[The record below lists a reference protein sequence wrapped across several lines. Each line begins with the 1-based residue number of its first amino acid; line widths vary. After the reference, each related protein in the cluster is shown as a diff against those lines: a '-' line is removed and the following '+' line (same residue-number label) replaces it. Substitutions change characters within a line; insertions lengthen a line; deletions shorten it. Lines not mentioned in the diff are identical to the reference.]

1 MKITVV
7 GLGLIGGSIA
17 IDLRAAGISQRLIG
31 VEENLQ
37 HCEQAM
43 ARNLVDEILP
53 LASAVQTADCVI
65 LAVPVG
71 AISRLLPAI
80 LDLVGPGTTVTDMGS
95 TKSLIVKSVSTHKNR
110 RQFVAAHPMAGT
122 EFSGPLAAH
131 AGLFSS
137 RTAVICDA
145 EDSGPEHL
153 ARVEKIFSSL
163 RMRLVRMKA
172 DEHDLQTAFVSHLSH
187 ISSFVLANTV
197 LEKER
202 DTRAIFDL
210 AGGGFESTVRLA
222 KSSPAMWSPIFEQNC
237 ENVLLAL
244 DSYIRHLQEFAAS
257 LRQNDFAQAEKLMKN
272 ANQIG
277 RVLHS
282 VSQAGTQ
289 SESQVGSSVASRLD
303 KQAGSQ
309 TESPIQK
316 SKSPGASNDS

>member
-1 MKITVV
+1 MNITVV

-17 IDLRAAGISQRLIG
+17 LDLRSAGASQRLIG

-53 LASAVQTADCVI
+53 LASAVQNADCVI

-71 AISRLLPAI
+71 AISILLPTI
-80 LDLVGPGTTVTDMGS
+80 LDLVGTETTVTDMGS
-95 TKSLIVKSVSTHKNR
+95 TKSLIVKSVSNHKNR
-110 RQFVAAHPMAGT
+110 CQFVAAHPMAGT

-131 AGLFSS
+131 TGLFSN

-145 EDSGPEHL
+145 KDSAPEHL
-153 ARVEKIFSSL
+153 ARVEKIFLSL
-163 RMRLVRMKA
+163 RMRLVRMTA

-202 DTRAIFDL
+202 DTRTIFDL

-222 KSSPAMWSPIFEQNC
+222 KSSPAMWSPIFEQNR
-237 ENVLLAL
+237 ENVLLAV
-244 DSYIRHLQEFAAS
+244 DSYIQHLQEFAAS
-257 LRQNDFAQAEKLMKN
+257 LRQNNFAQAEQLMKN

-277 RVLHS
+277 RVLLS
-282 VSQAGTQ
+282 VSQ
-289 SESQVGSSVASRLD
+289 SGSGSR
-303 KQAGSQ
+303 K
-309 TESPIQK
+309 
-316 SKSPGASNDS
+316 